1 MEITSL
7 KGYLPWQPNKTVG
20 GRRGCKNP
28 QWFASDSWAF
38 DLQKS
43 ADNTVFVKQWT
54 LKPLKTPGGHPTG
67 HVLLMGKTPGC
78 DCSSL
83 TLPKWYLAT
92 LDVIIILVVFPF
104 TFSVDYKTKSG
115 SLDDDL
121 VSNPLPLHKQ
131 IIVLMAVFSVTYST
145 W

>member
-1 MEITSL
+1 M
-7 KGYLPWQPNKTVG
+7 
-20 GRRGCKNP
+20 
-28 QWFASDSWAF
+28 
-38 DLQKS
+38 
-43 ADNTVFVKQWT
+43 
-54 LKPLKTPGGHPTG
+54 
-67 HVLLMGKTPGC
+67 
-78 DCSSL
+78 
-83 TLPKWYLAT
+83 
-92 LDVIIILVVFPF
+92 LVVFPF